1 MIAAH
6 VAGLRRRVMVVEV
19 LVQFGDLEL
28 VDLPV
33 EDIPDS
39 TGVHHLTEGARL
51 HFEEPRRVRERYNL
65 FDRLRLKTAGDF
77 RRQFDGEF
85 FCFGSHGITCPP

>member
-1 MIAAH
+1 MQVQI
-6 VAGLRRRVMVVEV
+6 VVEV
-19 LVQFGDLEL
+19 GNFEF

-51 HFEEPRRVRERYNL
+51 HFEETRRVRERYDR